1 MAQVGHA
8 LARQTVF
15 FSPEVP
21 EGLND
26 EEEDS
31 PAKHPSRTDQI
42 SKALLELEKLVPAWI
57 SILKP
62 TSSSQGSQSS
72 RLDKATKIIVHRG
85 VNYALVR
92 AQLGA
97 RSFSTK
103 DKGSNRKTLLSSLLQ
118 EEPTGK
124 RVKASPDHSSL
135 TSATPVL
142 HPKGVTP
149 QQAGTNG
156 SSQSLNE

>member
-1 MAQVGHA
+1 MLVGRLVSMGDH
-8 LARQTVF
+8 R
-15 FSPEVP
+15 PENIGDICV
-21 EGLND
+21 
-26 EEEDS
+26 
-31 PAKHPSRTDQI
+31 
-42 SKALLELEKLVPAWI
+42 
-57 SILKP
+57 
-62 TSSSQGSQSS
+62 
-72 RLDKATKIIVHRG
+72 
-85 VNYALVR
+85 
-92 AQLGA
+92 GA

-103 DKGSNRKTLLSSLLQ
+103 DKGSNRKTLISSLLQ

-156 SSQSLNE
+156 SSRSLNE